1 MRRLLIAAVCAF
13 ALTGCASFAPPPQ
26 DGLDPM
32 DATPK
37 VYDYSKNP
45 FATAGEVILSVPET
59 VVWWPYKIVSSSV
72 RGAYDGIAGGVDRA
86 PMPIVGVIAAP
97 LTGAAGILNGTVKG
111 VTRGPAYI
119 DSTGEFGRSLGQP
132 WKEPIPLWK
141 DR

>member
-1 MRRLLIAAVCAF
+1 
-13 ALTGCASFAPPPQ
+13 
-26 DGLDPM
+26 M

-45 FATAGEVILSVPET
+45 FATAGEAILSVPET
-59 VVWWPYKIVSSSV
+59 VIWWPYKIISSTV
-72 RGAYDGIAGGVDRA
+72 RGTYDGVAGGVDRA
-86 PMPIVGVIAAP
+86 PMPIIGVLAAP
-97 LTGAAGILNGTVKG
+97 LSGAAGALNGTVKG

-119 DSTGEFGRSLGQP
+119 GNTGEFGRSLGQP